1 MMDNQTKITQ
11 SQHIA
16 HLFIAQHAI
25 LNDLQTHKKRNQVHI
40 IWIYLHYFIF
50 LTISSFILY
59 YSICFLDVFL
69 LHHTHI
75 IMVQYAPIWIVGFYL
90 ISMLLIVGYS
100 YLTAYLNPNHFTQK
114 INAQP
119 LVENAQSAEE
129 LKLFALN
136 HQIANFLNIE
146 PIPIYILYDE
156 SSINAFSYT
165 MGKQNNIIL
174 TWGSVFYLDEMELM
188 ILLYRQYYFILSGES
203 KIRSHVYH
211 VLTGY
216 TGLAQWS
223 WNQLKIGTQQLK
235 QDDVLIYSSSRV
247 VMAWLIY
254 QLSFL
259 DLKWGQFFKYFTL
272 HYREKALEHLI
283 TSHLSSKISY
293 ARLLIKLDSAKY
305 SYFHSTGQFQLDVL
319 GFAKTYPTL
328 FAVHLSP
335 VQRLAK
341 LSLHY
346 STLYAFDDDSDVFQ
360 YQGISKLSGICYHLK
375 LIFGADLTEI
385 IPPLSK
391 VWKEQLRLVYLM
403 RDSQH
408 AHLSRDLIRP
418 LNPVLREKMVQE
430 QYFKKIFR
438 TQAHFLHS
446 LTLVLI
452 LRKNPKLIQQNLD
465 GVDISATI
473 CENFKGL
480 DERLYIEI
488 FKQCCSQIHLP
499 KSLAYEYLN
508 TWQEIIQQNGQ
519 VSLLDA
525 LLFEKLKAQVGVLS
539 APVPYQRKYII
550 DDIIT
555 LLDSILYIQ
564 PYTAFSLALRNQ
576 MIELAFGQTY
586 LQKYKNG
593 IPHRTIQFSVILHR
607 VAGLHYR
614 DRLMLLNMIELLLW
628 DDGILTQEGLDVLVL
643 LAWRLGI
650 ESHTLEKRVYRCS
663 QLSIV

>member
-1 MMDNQTKITQ
+1 MDNQTKITQ
-11 SQHIA
+11 SQHIG
-16 HLFIAQHAI
+16 HLFIEQQQI
-25 LNDLQTHKKRNQVHI
+25 LNDLQYHKTRHQFYI
-40 IWIYLHYFIF
+40 IWIYLYYCIF

-69 LHHTHI
+69 SDYTHI
-75 IMVQYAPIWIVGFYL
+75 TMISHAPFWIVGVYL
-90 ISMLLIVGYS
+90 VSMFFMIGYS
-100 YLTAYLNPNHFTQK
+100 DLKAYFDAQYIIKK

-136 HQIANFLNIE
+136 HKIADFLNTE
-146 PIPIYILYDE
+146 PIAIYILYDE

-165 MGKQNNIIL
+165 IANQNKIIL
-174 TWGSVFYLDEMELM
+174 TWGSVFYLDEIELLV
-188 ILLYRQYYFILSGES
+188 LLYRQYYFILSGES

-211 VLTGY
+211 LLTGY

-223 WNQLKIGTQQLK
+223 WNQLQAGYKRLET
-235 QDDVLIYSSSRV
+235 DDVLIYSSGRI

-283 TSHLSSKISY
+283 TSHLSSTIAY
-293 ARLLIKLDSAKY
+293 ARLLIKLDSAKHL
-305 SYFHSTGQFQLDVL
+305 YFHSIGQFQLDVL

-328 FAVHLSP
+328 FAIHLSP
-335 VQRLAK
+335 AQRLSK

-346 STLYAFDDDSDVFQ
+346 STLYDFDDDCDLFQ
-360 YQGISKLSGICYHLK
+360 HQGISKLSGIFYSIK
-375 LIFGADLTEI
+375 LMLGADLTEI
-385 IPPLSK
+385 IPPLSN

-452 LRKNPKLIQQNLD
+452 LRKNPELIQHNLD

-488 FKQCCSQIHLP
+488 FKQCCSHIHLP
-499 KSLAYEYLN
+499 KSLAYEYLQ
-508 TWQEIIQQNGQ
+508 TWQDIIQQNNE

-525 LLFEKLKAQVGVLS
+525 LLFEKLKAQVGVLP

-555 LLDSILYIQ
+555 LLDSILFIQ
-564 PYTAFSLALRNQ
+564 PHTEFSLDLRNQ
-576 MIELAFGQTY
+576 MIELAFGQSY

-607 VAGLHYR
+607 VAGLDYR

-628 DDGILTQEGLDVLVL
+628 DDGVLTQEGLDVLVL
-643 LAWRLGI
+643 LAWRLGL
-650 ESHTLEKRVYRCS
+650 ESHGLEKRVYRRS